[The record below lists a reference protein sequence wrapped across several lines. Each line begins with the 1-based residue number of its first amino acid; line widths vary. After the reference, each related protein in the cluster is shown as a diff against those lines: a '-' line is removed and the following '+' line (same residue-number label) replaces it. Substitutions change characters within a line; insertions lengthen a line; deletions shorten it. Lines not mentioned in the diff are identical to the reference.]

1 MCLNVEITKTPKFL
15 NCHGPFKILEIFN
28 KTVVL
33 LLRVLLPWVL
43 LPECIISVDIIYEH

>member
-1 MCLNVEITKTPKFL
+1 MLCLNAEITKTSNFV
-15 NCHGPFKILEIFN
+15 NCHGPFKILDIFD

-43 LPECIISVDIIYEH
+43 LPECIISLGIIY